1 MSIKIL
7 IVDNHEIM
15 REGLCSLIG
24 KEDDMSV
31 VGEASNGR
39 EAAEK
44 ARELVPDVII
54 MDINMPIM
62 DGIEATRLIHKQNP
76 KIKIVILSMYSNKHF
91 LVKVWRVGATGYL
104 LKEHAF
110 QELITAIHAVMDNQT
125 YLCAQMTSIVVND
138 FHDRVVKSEKSISPI
153 LNEKE
158 CEVLRL
164 VAEGNSTKN
173 IAVQLHK
180 SSKTI
185 DAYRRQI
192 MNKLGTNNIA
202 ELVKFALRE
211 GLISIEK

>member
-7 IVDNHEIM
+7 IVDNHGIM

-24 KEDDMSV
+24 QEDDMSV
-31 VGEASNGR
+31 VGEASDGR
-39 EAAEK
+39 EAVEK

-54 MDINMPIM
+54 MDINMPIV

-76 KIKIVILSMYSNKHF
+76 EIKIVILSMYSNKHF
-91 LVKVWRVGATGYL
+91 LVKVWRVGATAYL
-104 LKEHAF
+104 LKEQAF
-110 QELITAIHAVMDNQT
+110 QELITAIHTVLDNRT
-125 YLCAQMTSIVVND
+125 YLCAKMTSIVVDD
-138 FHDRVVKSEKSISPI
+138 FHDRVVKAEKSISPV

-158 CEVLRL
+158 CEILRL
-164 VAEGNSTKN
+164 LAEGGSTKT
-173 IAVQLHK
+173 IAAQLHK

-192 MNKLGTNNIA
+192 MNKLGTNNMA